1 MMAAMTTDDSPDTPP
16 ADLESLLARI
26 RACRLCE
33 TELPHEPRPVIRGS
47 GSARILIV
55 GQAPGTRVHESGLPF
70 DDASGDRLRAWME
83 ADRERFYD
91 TGLITFAP
99 MGFCFPGQDARGADL
114 PPLRRCAAAW
124 QEPVRAALPHLRII
138 LLVGLYA
145 QAYHLGKRRKT
156 SLTETVSHWRDYAP
170 DYFPLPHPSWRNT
183 AWIKRNPWFE
193 ADVLPALRARLRE
206 IYAAYDAGLS

>member
-1 MMAAMTTDDSPDTPP
+1 MMPAMTDDSANSPP
-16 ADLESLLARI
+16 VDLDLLLARI

-33 TELPHEPRPVIRGS
+33 QDLPHAPRPVIWASR
-47 GSARILIV
+47 SARILIV
-55 GQAPGTRVHESGLPF
+55 GQAPGTRVHETGRPF

-83 ADRERFYD
+83 ADRDRFYD
-91 TGLITFAP
+91 TGLIAFVP

-114 PPLRRCAAAW
+114 PPLKRCAPTW
-124 QEPVRAALPHLRII
+124 QEPVRAALPNLEIV

-145 QAYHLGKRRKT
+145 QAHHLGSRRKV
-156 SLTETVSHWRDYAP
+156 SLTETVRHWRQYAP

-193 ADVLPALRARLRE
+193 ADVLPALRTRLRQ
-206 IYAAYDAGLS
+206 IYAAYDAG

>member
-1 MMAAMTTDDSPDTPP
+1 MMTAMTADDSSNSLP
-16 ADLESLLARI
+16 ADMESLLARI

-33 TELPHEPRPVIRGS
+33 AELPHEPRPVIRGS
-47 GSARILIV
+47 GGSRILIV

-70 DDASGDRLRAWME
+70 DDASGDRLRSWME
-83 ADRERFYD
+83 ADCDRFYD

-114 PPLRRCAAAW
+114 PPLKRCAVAW
-124 QEPVRAALPHLRII
+124 QEPVRAALPHLEIT

-145 QAYHLGKRRKT
+145 QACHLGARRKS
-156 SLTETVSHWRDYAP
+156 SLTETVRHWRQYAP

-183 AWIKRNPWFE
+183 AWIKRNPWFDGE
-193 ADVLPALRARLRE
+193 VLPALKARLRE
-206 IYAAYDAGLS
+206 IYAAYDGGVS